1 MYVVCT
7 LYSGLR
13 DIWLLNTG
21 IAEDLAGFPDLVKS
35 AKAVADRLT
44 PAEAAENLAIIE
56 NTQRTLHTTVQE
68 LLVLEVGMM
77 KLKL

>member
-1 MYVVCT
+1 M
-7 LYSGLR
+7 
-13 DIWLLNTG
+13 
-21 IAEDLAGFPDLVKS
+21 FPDLVKS